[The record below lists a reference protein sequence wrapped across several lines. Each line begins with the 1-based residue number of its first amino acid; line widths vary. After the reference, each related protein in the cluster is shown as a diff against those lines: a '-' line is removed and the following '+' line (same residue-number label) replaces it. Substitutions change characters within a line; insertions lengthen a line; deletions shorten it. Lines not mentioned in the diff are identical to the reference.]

1 MEVMKPPSPRE
12 GILLMVAVVLW
23 GGDHILFAL
32 VFLTC
37 EIGDPQR
44 LLLCC
49 FFWALELHCAF
60 PLDSRLDLP

>member
-1 MEVMKPPSPRE
+1 
-12 GILLMVAVVLW
+12 MVAVVLW

-37 EIGDPQR
+37 EIGDPQS